1 MNLLILFFYIYP
13 IIFIGLPLSTRI
25 LYALGGVFLFICQR
39 FIDKRLFFCMVGIG
53 ACSTMFCRV
62 GYFES
67 DFLIL
72 LLCFMHF
79 PRLLFF
85 LQAMPWFTCLAE
97 KRKTLIYP
105 IFLKCFV
112 YVVGIQSLL
121 ALLMFLFPALHDFM
135 YSIIRLNELEDE
147 MVDSTYGMRLQ
158 GWGSNFLEPE
168 LSMD

>member
-1 MNLLILFFYIYP
+1 
-13 IIFIGLPLSTRI
+13 
-25 LYALGGVFLFICQR
+25 
-39 FIDKRLFFCMVGIG
+39 
-53 ACSTMFCRV
+53 
-62 GYFES
+62 
-67 DFLIL
+67 
-72 LLCFMHF
+72 MHF

-85 LQAMPWFTCLAE
+85 CKPCHGLRVWQKKKNFDLSD
-97 KRKTLIYP
+97 
-105 IFLKCFV
+105 FLKCFV